1 MKPGET
7 QLFLQ
12 HLSQQTMFIDVWDG
26 DSLLPLGST
35 AVDLK
40 VSNDEPPPPHHHEA
54 REGPTVSPTSV
65 STIHVYRCL
74 LLPLGSTDVDLKV
87 SIAPT
92 RPPPSLIILEITPS
106 KGFCWNG
113 QL

>member
-12 HLSQQTMFIDVWDG
+12 HLSQQTMYIDVWDG

-40 VSNDEPPPPHHHEA
+40 VRCRVLDTRRNIESRIFSMAFQTKTFSKHISRQFMQETNMLTLTI
-54 REGPTVSPTSV
+54 GSPFSLK
-65 STIHVYRCL
+65 YCGAM
-74 LLPLGSTDVDLKV
+74 LLPEQPK
-87 SIAPT
+87 
-92 RPPPSLIILEITPS
+92 
-106 KGFCWNG
+106 
-113 QL
+113 

>member
-40 VSNDEPPPPHHHEA
+40 VSLLLAPPP
-54 REGPTVSPTSV
+54 RVGGP
-65 STIHVYRCL
+65 L
-74 LLPLGSTDVDLKV
+74 LLMGIS
-87 SIAPT
+87 SA
-92 RPPPSLIILEITPS
+92 
-106 KGFCWNG
+106 
-113 QL
+113 